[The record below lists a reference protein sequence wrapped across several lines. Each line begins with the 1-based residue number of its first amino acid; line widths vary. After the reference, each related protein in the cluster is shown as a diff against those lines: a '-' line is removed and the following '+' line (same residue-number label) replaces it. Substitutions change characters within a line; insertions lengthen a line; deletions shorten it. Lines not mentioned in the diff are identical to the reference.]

1 MKSIIIICIGFFLLI
16 KGAEIL
22 VDGATGIARK
32 FNISEIIIGVTI
44 VSIGTSLPE
53 LMISVQSAIRGV
65 DDISLGNVLG
75 SCICNILL
83 ILGISSL
90 FHSIE
95 IDLES
100 KKTILPLNI
109 IAIILVFLFGNMD
122 MSISRVEGLM
132 LLGIFVIF
140 ILYIINCSKQ
150 NSRKSQKADVQNQS
164 DEEFRKN
171 KNENILKSIVYII
184 LGMIRLKIWR
194 RFCCRFSN

>member
-1 MKSIIIICIGFFLLI
+1 
-16 KGAEIL
+16 
-22 VDGATGIARK
+22 
-32 FNISEIIIGVTI
+32 
-44 VSIGTSLPE
+44 
-53 LMISVQSAIRGV
+53 VQSAIRGV